1 MKTLDDVKQDMSD
14 LYEDLKSGKT
24 ELKMASE
31 LANVAGKFL
40 KAEAMILA
48 REVFVS
54 GFTSKVKIEKLE
66 DKRKAA

>member
-1 MKTLDDVKQDMSD
+1 MKTLDDIKTDMSE

-40 KAEAMILA
+40 KAESILLA
-48 REVFVS
+48 RDVFVS
-54 GFTSKVKIEKLE
+54 GFTSKVQVEALQ